1 MPCWND
7 VTPRF
12 GVAYDLFGNA
22 RTALK
27 ASVNK
32 YMAGQTLGFAQ
43 RYNPFSSQSDTR
55 AWVDANN
62 DDIAQDAEIAAIGNN
77 ARFGQ
82 AVLVRH
88 PDPDI
93 KREYDWEYSA
103 GIQHELLRGVS
114 VTAAWYHR
122 DAYNLT

>member
-7 VTPRF
+7 FTPRF

-43 RYNPFSSQSDTR
+43 RYNPFSSQSDVRTW
-55 AWVDANN
+55 ADANG
-62 DDIAQDAEIAAIGNN
+62 DDIAQDNEIAAIGNN
-77 ARFGQ
+77 MRFGQ
-82 AVLVRH
+82 AG
-88 PDPDI
+88 PDPASGETTS
-93 KREYDWEYSA
+93 RASTT
-103 GIQHELLRGVS
+103 GN
-114 VTAAWYHR
+114 TAPASS
-122 DAYNLT
+122 TS